1 MNSTGALKH
10 WVWTPRGALPKD
22 ALSLWMLRK
31 PSQNYSF
38 RGPDG
43 FSPQSDL
50 VLDGRNLY
58 GTTFDGGLGHGE
70 FPGGTAF
77 KLEFSNGQWTERV
90 LHSFDGPPLDGTFV
104 MSGVALRRDAT
115 GLHIFGM
122 TQRGGPGECVLGC
135 GVLYEITRQVRSA
148 P

>member
-1 MNSTGALKH
+1 MIY
-10 WVWTPRGALPKD
+10 R
-22 ALSLWMLRK
+22 
-31 PSQNYSF
+31 F
-38 RGPDG
+38 RGPFG
-43 FSPQSDL
+43 ASPQSDL

-58 GTTFDGGLGHGE
+58 GTTFGGGLGDDPFGV
-70 FPGGTAF
+70 GTVF

-90 LHSFDGPPLDGTFV
+90 LHSFDGPPQDGTLP

-122 TQRGGPGECVLGC
+122 TWRGGPGECVLGC
-135 GVLYEITRQVRSA
+135 GVVYEITRQVPSA